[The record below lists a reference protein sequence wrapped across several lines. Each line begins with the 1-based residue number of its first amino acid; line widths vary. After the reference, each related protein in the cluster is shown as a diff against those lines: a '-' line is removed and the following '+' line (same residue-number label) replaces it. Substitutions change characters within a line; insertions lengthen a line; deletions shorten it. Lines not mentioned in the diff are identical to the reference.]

1 MFDGYLAL
9 LPIQGA
15 IVAAVFM
22 IIGITKV
29 FQGASG
35 TDAIKWNAIAI
46 GCFLYLFSYGTWFA
60 LQVSAS

>member
-1 MFDGYLAL
+1 MFDGYLVL

-29 FQGASG
+29 FRGASG
-35 TDAIKWNAIAI
+35 TDAIKWNAITRNA
-46 GCFLYLFSYGTWFA
+46 CA
-60 LQVSAS
+60 LSHNR